1 MTRRYRPWTG
11 AEVQRA
17 AQMRADGMSYAA
29 IGRELDR
36 ASYAVITALRRQG
49 KDSWVARSHERPGYE
64 RQLFRA
70 YHLRQDGMSYPKIAV
85 HIRWHAT
92 HQMLRKALY
101 RYANRMGLPLRKGT
115 TSKAG
120 A

>member
-11 AEVQRA
+11 IEVQRA
-17 AQMRADGMSYAA
+17 AQMRASGMSYAA

-36 ASYAVITALRRQG
+36 ASYAVITVLRRQG
-49 KDSWVARSHERPGYE
+49 LDSWVAQSHERPGYE
-64 RQLFRA
+64 RQLYRA
-70 YHLRQDGMSYPKIAV
+70 YHLRQEGMSYPKIAV

-101 RYANRMGLPLRKGT
+101 RYVRRMNLPLLKGRA
-115 TSKAG
+115 S
-120 A
+120 